1 MMDLFSEL
9 FDMFD
14 NFNTVLTTTDTVR
27 GNKVCPL
34 CGHSWEDFRKSGK
47 FGCPQCYKEFNGGA
61 KQVIRQVHSTSAHVG
76 KIPSKSGAEVK
87 AKRYLQQLRA
97 QLKDAVAKEDYQR
110 AVQLHSEIKTLEGG
124 MNK

>member
-14 NFNTVLTTTDTVR
+14 NINTVLTTSDTVR
-27 GNKVCPL
+27 GNKVFSL

-47 FGCPQCYKEFNGGA
+47 FGCPQCYKEFNSNA
-61 KQVIRQVHSTSAHVG
+61 KQVIRQIHSTTGHVG

-87 AKRYLQQLRA
+87 VKRLLESLRA
-97 QLKDAVAKEDYQR
+97 QLKEAVAKEDYET
-110 AVQLHSEIKTLEGG
+110 AAKLHSEIKSLEGG
-124 MNK
+124 MSK